1 MRSRGKAS
9 RFPIVN
15 WSVCTPAISDIMP
28 LTSPTARDRSRD
40 WSRRWMRLPRRD
52 AGWRCARTSWSF
64 SPSGGGMELALMVGD
79 SVTDIRMARE
89 AAIPVVA
96 VDFGYT
102 ETPVA
107 LLAPVRIISRFDDLP
122 AAVSQLLR
130 PPR

>member
-1 MRSRGKAS
+1 
-9 RFPIVN
+9 
-15 WSVCTPAISDIMP
+15 
-28 LTSPTARDRSRD
+28 
-40 WSRRWMRLPRRD
+40 
-52 AGWRCARTSWSF
+52 
-64 SPSGGGMELALMVGD
+64 MELALMVGD

-107 LLAPVRIISRFDDLP
+107 LLAPDRIISRFDDLP
-122 AAVSQLLR
+122 AAVSELLR